1 MMVLYNHQRKG
12 SQKGERVKDMKELAV
27 KEWFEE
33 KEQEKA
39 KRYNVYFTF
48 TRRTED
54 SLRMPLVE
62 NGYVYLKGEV
72 MEETEKARKCHI
84 ESGDILGSY
93 NGWTCWIPKSV
104 MA

>member
-39 KRYNVYFTF
+39 KDIMFTLHSQ
-48 TRRTED
+48 E
-54 SLRMPLVE
+54 E
-62 NGYVYLKGEV
+62 LK
-72 MEETEKARKCHI
+72 TH
-84 ESGDILGSY
+84 
-93 NGWTCWIPKSV
+93 
-104 MA
+104 